1 MSADGEKEQ
10 AKWPGFQ
17 KLSNAQEL
25 LDQNK
30 LLIAEI
36 NQNHELKTPESL
48 HRNTVLIKQLNNNV
62 SRVVALYSE
71 LAAQVDAPT
80 QGDA

>member
-1 MSADGEKEQ
+1 MSTDDKEQ

-17 KLSNAQEL
+17 KLSSAQEL

-36 NQNHELKTPESL
+36 NQNHELKTPEAL
-48 HRNTVLIKQLNNNV
+48 QRNTVLIKQLNNNV

-71 LAAQVDAPT
+71 LATQVDAP
-80 QGDA
+80 A